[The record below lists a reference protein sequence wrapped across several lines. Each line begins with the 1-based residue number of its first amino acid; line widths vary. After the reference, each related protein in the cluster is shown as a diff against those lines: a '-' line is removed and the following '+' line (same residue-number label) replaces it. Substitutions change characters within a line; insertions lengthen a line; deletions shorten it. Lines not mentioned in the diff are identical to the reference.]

1 MNFDEATIREKY
13 RPFLKRAF
21 ATYFSVDRIMEN
33 LKSIPEDPA
42 KTDWAKYEND
52 TTEANNGK
60 FTVNSEM
67 LKFSDADLENAVTQ
81 GEIAIFALQEFLG
94 KPIIEVYP
102 SITRTYAKDYYLPG
116 IELGVWFTQH
126 PHAAVPA
133 EMKVSDSRFY
143 LPGSLISGNGG
154 RWRTGVVLYDGSGF
168 KYGEAVALSSKWNRS
183 CRVLLLKR

>member
-1 MNFDEATIREKY
+1 MNFDEANIREKY

-21 ATYFSVDRIMEN
+21 ATYFSADRIMEN
-33 LKSIPEDPA
+33 LKPIPEDPA
-42 KTDWAKYEND
+42 KTDWATYEKD

-60 FTVNSEM
+60 FTVNPEM
-67 LKFSDADLENAVTQ
+67 LKFSDTDLENAVTK
-81 GEIAIFALQEFLG
+81 GEIAIL
-94 KPIIEVYP
+94 YP
-102 SITRTYAKDYYLPG
+102 SITRTYAKDYYFPG

-154 RWRTGVVLYDGSGF
+154 RWRTSVVLYDGSGF
-168 KYGEAVALSSKWNRS
+168 KYGEAVAFNFKWNRG